1 MNLNHLNVFHAVA
14 LEGSVSRG
22 AERLSI
28 SQPAVSKQIKLLE
41 RSMGVPLFDRLPKG
55 VRLTEAGRLLSGYAT
70 RLFALETEAERAIAD
85 WSNLE
90 RGRLFVGA
98 STTIGIYLLPE
109 IFGKFRR
116 HYPNVELRLEIGNTG
131 QIQKLALDNTIDLG
145 LTEGFVK
152 ESDLEAE
159 VFLKDELVAIASPQN
174 PLTKQKQVTAKLLAR
189 EPFILREPG
198 SGTREV
204 VADALGRKGLTIT
217 PLMSLG
223 STEAI
228 KRAVAAGVGVAIVSK
243 LTIAQELQ
251 LGKLVVVPLADLSIS
266 RPLHRLHLKG
276 KHESRAVKTFM
287 ELLLK

>member
-14 LEGSVSRG
+14 IEGSVSRG
-22 AERLSI
+22 AERLSV

-41 RSMGVPLFDRLPKG
+41 QALGVALFDRLPKG
-55 VRLTEAGRLLSGYAT
+55 VRLTEAGRLLEGYAA
-70 RLFALETEAERAIAD
+70 RLFATEAEAERAVSD

-109 IFGKFRR
+109 VFGKFRR
-116 HYPNVELRLEIGNTG
+116 RYPNVELRLEIANTEH
-131 QIQKLALDNTIDLG
+131 IQNLVLDNTIDLG
-145 LTEGFVK
+145 LIEGFVSK
-152 ESDLEAE
+152 PDLQAQT
-159 VFLKDELVAIASPQN
+159 FLNDDLVAIAPPGSAVTKIQN
-174 PLTKQKQVTAKLLAR
+174 LTAKQLSR

-204 VADALGRKGLTIT
+204 VEDALRKKGLIIK
-217 PLMSLG
+217 PVMSLG

-228 KRAVAAGVGVAIVSK
+228 KRAVAAGMGVAIVSK

-251 LGKLVVVPLADLSIS
+251 LGKLVVVPVADLRIT
-266 RPLHRLHLKG
+266 RPLHRLRLRG
-276 KHESRAVKTFM
+276 KHESRAVKAFM
-287 ELLLK
+287 DLLA